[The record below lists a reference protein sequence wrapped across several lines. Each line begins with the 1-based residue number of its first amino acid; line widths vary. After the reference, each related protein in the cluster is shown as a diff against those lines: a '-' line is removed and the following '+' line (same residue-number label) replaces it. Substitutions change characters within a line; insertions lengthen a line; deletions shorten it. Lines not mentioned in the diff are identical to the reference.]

1 MNVVA
6 ANVEMTVDLRNTDE
20 ILLRQAEGQLE
31 EFCNKL
37 AYQEDVKIEKKQL
50 AGLNRLNLIQA

>member
-20 ILLRQAEGQLE
+20 ILLRQAENQLE
-31 EFCNKL
+31 EFCNEL
-37 AYQEDVKIEKKQL
+37 ANQEGVK
-50 AGLNRLNLIQA
+50 